1 MDRQLTFPLITMI
14 RKPICIVILL
24 LLTVLGLGNAHAFF
38 PDSPEQL
45 TILAKNN
52 QYYQTQCP
60 ILSKASIN
68 TNQKELSSPFTLL
81 NWNIFKQQNQ
91 NWENSLK
98 EWADRADFITLQ
110 EAKLSPA
117 LIQFS
122 VQKELSYLHNYA
134 FKYNN
139 FIYGVNTLSR
149 VAPLSLCGSAY
160 PEPWIWVPKTG
171 LASTY
176 PIQGSQQTLLL
187 INLHGVNFTLTEQP
201 LREQL
206 SPYLALI
213 KQHSGPIIFSGDFN
227 TWTDARLSEVK
238 QSLIKSG
245 FSEALFD
252 DDQRLTVF
260 GLPLDH
266 IYFRGLNV
274 IEAKS
279 IITDA
284 SDHNPQLVTFELSPS
299 VINL

>member
-1 MDRQLTFPLITMI
+1 MNRQLTLPLITMI
-14 RKPICIVILL
+14 CKPIGIIILL
-24 LLTVLGLGNAHAFF
+24 LLTALSLGNAHAFF
-38 PDSPEQL
+38 PDSPTQL
-45 TILAKNN
+45 TVLAKNN
-52 QYYQTQCP
+52 QYYQTLCP
-60 ILSKASIN
+60 TLSKASIS
-68 TNQKELSSPFTLL
+68 TQQTQLSSPFTLL
-81 NWNIFKQQNQ
+81 NWNIYKQQKQ
-91 NWENSLK
+91 NWGSSLK
-98 EWADRADFITLQ
+98 EWANSADFITLQ
-110 EAKLSPA
+110 EAELSPA

-122 VQKELSYLHNYA
+122 VQKELYYLHNYA

-139 FIYGVNTLSR
+139 LIYGVNTLSK
-149 VAPLSLCGSAY
+149 VAPLSLCGTAY

-176 PIQGSQQTLLL
+176 PIKNSKQTLLL

-213 KQHSGPIIFSGDFN
+213 KLHTGPVIFSGDFN

-238 QSLIKSG
+238 QSLVKSG

-252 DDQRLTVF
+252 DDKRLTVF

-266 IYFRGLNV
+266 IYFRGLEV

-279 IITDA
+279 LTTDA
-284 SDHNPQLVTFELSPS
+284 SDHNPQLVTFDITNSDQ
-299 VINL
+299 